1 MSDDPAVVDRF
12 TLSLQAFSS
21 RAVRADGGTTPG
33 RGRHRILRELRGE
46 LARHPAVRS
55 VAGEPPH
62 EYREIQAS
70 VDPREFG
77 RSSQTAS
84 LRVTWLPTPSP
95 GPDASDRTS
104 DTWLRT
110 PIHAY
115 YTLHYSEESGFDCGF
130 HCEPNPHVD
139 GLLHYQ
145 ERDSAADAYTYE
157 PATATARS
165 ASSLL
170 WELMD
175 ALAAQLDR

>member
-1 MSDDPAVVDRF
+1 MTDDPVVDRL
-12 TLSLQAFSS
+12 TRSVHTSPL
-21 RAVRADGGTTPG
+21 RAVRADGGTTSG
-33 RGRHRILRELRGE
+33 RGRHRILRELCGE

-62 EYREIQAS
+62 EYRETQAS

-77 RSSQTAS
+77 RPSQTAS
-84 LRVTWLPTPSP
+84 LRVTWVPTPSP

-145 ERDSAADAYTYE
+145 ERASAGDAYTYK
-157 PATATARS
+157 PVTATARS
-165 ASSLL
+165 ASGLL

-175 ALAAQLDR
+175 TLAAQLDR

>member
-1 MSDDPAVVDRF
+1 MSGDPAVVDRF

-55 VAGEPPH
+55 VAGEPPQ

-84 LRVTWLPTPSP
+84 LRVTWLLTLSP

-139 GLLHYQ
+139 RLEHVQ
-145 ERDSAADAYTYE
+145 ERESPDAEYE
-157 PATATARS
+157 YETAHFESQSPVDLCWDILGRIEQRA
-165 ASSLL
+165 
-170 WELMD
+170 
-175 ALAAQLDR
+175 

>member
-1 MSDDPAVVDRF
+1 MTDDPVVDRL
-12 TLSLQAFSS
+12 TCSVHTSPL

-46 LARHPAVRS
+46 LARHPAVQS
-55 VAGEPPH
+55 VAGEPPD

-70 VDPREFG
+70 VDPQEFG
-77 RSSQTAS
+77 RPSQTAS
-84 LRVTWLPTPSP
+84 LRVTWVPTPSP
-95 GPDASDRTS
+95 GPDASDRIS

-145 ERDSAADAYTYE
+145 ERDSAGDAYTYE
-157 PATATARS
+157 PVTATARS
-165 ASSLL
+165 ASGLL

>member
-1 MSDDPAVVDRF
+1 M
-12 TLSLQAFSS
+12 
-21 RAVRADGGTTPG
+21 
-33 RGRHRILRELRGE
+33 
-46 LARHPAVRS
+46 RS
-55 VAGEPPH
+55 VASEPPH

-77 RSSQTAS
+77 RPSQTAS
-84 LRVTWLPTPSP
+84 LRVTWVPTPSP

-145 ERDSAADAYTYE
+145 ERASAGDAYTYE
-157 PATATARS
+157 PVTATARS
-165 ASSLL
+165 ASGLL
-170 WELMD
+170 WELMH